1 MVAAGDDG
9 VNPGLSAHPRRV
21 LVIEDDLALSRFVC
35 EVLAEAGMETDTT
48 ADGER
53 GWTMVAQDPDRYSTI
68 LLDRR
73 LPAMDGL
80 EVLKR
85 IKREPAARDIPIVC
99 MTGMI
104 SEREIVEGISA
115 GAYHYVTKPFR
126 HEVLL
131 SVVRTAAADY
141 DARRAVRDELESTAN
156 AITLLAQGTF
166 RFRHVDE
173 ARALSSLLAKSC
185 ARPAQVATGLWEL
198 LLNAVEHG
206 NLDISY
212 AEKSELLASDALH
225 AEIAR
230 RLADPCYA
238 RRVVEVDVARGADGV
253 VFTIRDQGSGF
264 EPARYLEFEPERATH
279 AHGRGIAM
287 ARSMSFARLD
297 YLGAG
302 NIVRAVAEAA

>member
-1 MVAAGDDG
+1 MNVDTAP
-9 VNPGLSAHPRRV
+9 NPRRV
-21 LVIEDDLALSRFVC
+21 LVIEDDVALARFVS
-35 EVLAEAGMETDTT
+35 EVLEEAGMETDTT

-53 GWTMVAQDPDRYSTI
+53 GWTMVTRDPERYSTI

-73 LPAMDGL
+73 LPSMDGL

-104 SEREIVEGISA
+104 SEREIVQGISA
-115 GAYHYVTKPFR
+115 GAYYYVTKPFR

-131 SVVRTAAADY
+131 SVVRAAVEEY
-141 DARRAVRDELESTAN
+141 CARRTVRLELESTAN

-166 RFRHVDE
+166 RFRQVDE

-185 ARPAQVATGLWEL
+185 ARPAQVVTGLWEL

-212 AEKSELLASDALH
+212 AEKSELLASDALRT
-225 AEIAR
+225 EIAL
-230 RLADPCYA
+230 RLEDPAYA
-238 RRVVEVDVARGADGV
+238 QRVVEVDVAHEAEEI
-253 VFTIRDQGSGF
+253 VFTIRDQGRGF
-264 EPARYLEFEPERATH
+264 DPARYLDFEPERATH

-287 ARSMSFARLD
+287 ARGLSFTRLD